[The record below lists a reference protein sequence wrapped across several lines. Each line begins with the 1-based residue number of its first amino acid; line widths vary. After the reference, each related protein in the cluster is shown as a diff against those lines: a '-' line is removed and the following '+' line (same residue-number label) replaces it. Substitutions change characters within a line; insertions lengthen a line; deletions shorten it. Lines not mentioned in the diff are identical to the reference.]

1 MIETI
6 DSGIGIL
13 VLFGQLLIVVAF
25 GALLAQRFFNTG
37 DRVVSWFGNRA
48 IALAFFAALAATL
61 GSLFYSDIRHY
72 TPCLLCW
79 YQRIFMYPQVILLG
93 IAWRKGDHGVWRYS
107 VPLSVIGGLLALLHY
122 YEQVTLNPLAPCS
135 TIGYSASCTESFVLR
150 YGYITIPLMALTAF
164 AMILVFRMCEKRS
177 RNTR

>member
-1 MIETI
+1 MIETV

-13 VLFGQLLIVVAF
+13 VLIGQASILMAL
-25 GALLAQRFFNTG
+25 GALLAQRFLG
-37 DRVVSWFGNRA
+37 KGEKIVSWFGDRA

-61 GSLFYSDIRHY
+61 GSLFYSEIRHY

-79 YQRIFMYPQVILLG
+79 YQRIFMYPQVIILG
-93 IAWRKGDHGVWRYS
+93 IAWWKSDRRVWQYS
-107 VPLSVIGGLLALLHY
+107 VPLSIIGGLIALLHY

-150 YGYITIPLMALTAF
+150 YGYITIPLMAVTAF
-164 AMILVFRMCEKRS
+164 LMILVFRWAEKRS
-177 RNTR
+177 QHR